1 MPDVNSFHP
10 RVCGGNLLWRALCTA
25 VYLPSPRMR
34 GKPDPDVACR
44 TSIPSIPAYAGETY
58 YGGLC
63 APLFIFHPRVCG
75 GNQILTLHA
84 GRQFLPSPRMR
95 GKPTMA
101 GSVHRCLPSIP
112 AYAGETAFVGERELL
127 ITFHLR
133 VCGGKL
139 RWRRQWRSP

>member
-63 APLFIFHPRVCG
+63 APLFAFHPRVCG
-75 GNQILTLHA
+75 GNGFC
-84 GRQFLPSPRMR
+84 GRKGVAHYLSSPRMR
-95 GKPTMA
+95 G
-101 GSVHRCLPSIP
+101 
-112 AYAGETAFVGERELL
+112 ETAVEAAMA
-127 ITFHLR
+127 IAMT
-133 VCGGKL
+133 
-139 RWRRQWRSP
+139 